1 MTSIIAK
8 REDYLKKIDEIKRKI
23 EIEIQSY
30 KSELESQL
38 EDKMAIYSAE
48 ITSKYS
54 AEIEK
59 YEARI
64 RVLEDIIKE
73 EMAVPEKIISVI
85 EEIKQ
90 EEKVGEPVE
99 EPEIDSPIE
108 PELAE
113 ETLVEDTAS
122 IVEVAEETV
131 DEQSITSRPGMMTID
146 SPSRV

>member
-90 EEKVGEPVE
+90 EEKVEGPVE

-108 PELAE
+108 PELTG
-113 ETLVEDTAS
+113 ETLIEGAAS
-122 IVEVAEETV
+122 IVEVAEEPV
-131 DEQSITSRPGMMTID
+131 AEQSITSRPGMMTID